1 MPADNRF
8 SAYIVAAPGLEA
20 MVGEELRRLSIRD
33 ATVHHGG
40 VGCSLTP
47 SQLGLVHLQSR
58 LATRVLIRISRFP
71 ATSFRDLE
79 GGLRAIDWSAWLPS
93 VAAIEVKAAC
103 SGSKLFHEG
112 AVEERVNSAL
122 AARHGEGPPQ
132 RIYVRLQHDVATVSI
147 DATGDGLHRRG
158 WRQSIDQAPLRES
171 LAAALLMVSG
181 WDRKSPLLDP
191 FCGSGTIP
199 IEAALMARRVAPGRN
214 REFAFHTWPR
224 AGEVNWDRLVT
235 AADAD
240 VIERTLRIVGSDT
253 AVRAIDAARGNAQR
267 AGVADTIAFEC
278 RPAADTPAL
287 SAKGWIVTNPPYG
300 ERVGGAVPAWQQLA
314 ALVDRSPGWR
324 GAVVAPLKL
333 VSTQLRSANL
343 APATAR
349 IDTANGGIRVQLTP
363 FDGTDSSATG

>member
-1 MPADNRF
+1 MPADNRY
-8 SAYIVAAPGLEA
+8 SAYIVAAPGLEP
-20 MVGEELRRLSIRD
+20 MVGDELRKLSIRD

-47 SQLGLVHLQSR
+47 GQLGLVHLHSR
-58 LATRVLIRISRFP
+58 LATRVLVRISRFP
-71 ATSFRDLE
+71 AVSFRDLE
-79 GGLRAIDWSAWLPS
+79 AGLRAIDWSAWLPEVS
-93 VAAIEVKAAC
+93 AIEVKAAC

-112 AVEERVNSAL
+112 AVEERVNTAL
-122 AARHGEGPPQ
+122 ATRNGEGPQQ

-147 DATGDGLHRRG
+147 DATGEGLHKRG
-158 WRQSIDQAPLRES
+158 WRQAIDQAPLRES

-191 FCGSGTIP
+191 FCGSGTIA
-199 IEAALMARRVAPGRN
+199 IEAALMARKVAPGRH

-224 AGEVNWDRLVT
+224 VDEVKWDRLLV

-240 VIERTLRIVGSDT
+240 VIDRTVRIVGSDS
-253 AVRAIDAARGNAQR
+253 AVRAIDAARGNADR
-267 AGVADTIAFEC
+267 AGVADTIEFAC
-278 RPAADTPAL
+278 RAAAEVPPL
-287 SAKGWIVTNPPYG
+287 GAKGWLVTNPPYG
-300 ERVGGAVPAWQQLA
+300 ERVGGAVTAWQQLA
-314 ALVDRSPGWR
+314 ALINRSPGWR

-349 IDTANGGIRVQLTP
+349 VDTANGGIRVQLTP
-363 FDGTDSSATG
+363 FDGVTAS